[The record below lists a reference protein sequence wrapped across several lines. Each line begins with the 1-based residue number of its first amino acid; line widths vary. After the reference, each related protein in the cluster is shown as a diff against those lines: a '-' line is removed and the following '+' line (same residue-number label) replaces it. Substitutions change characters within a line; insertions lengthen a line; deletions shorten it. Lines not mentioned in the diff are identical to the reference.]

1 MDVAYAF
8 FVVVVVVFF
17 FFFFH
22 HQLHQGVGTALAHQR
37 FDFNVPLSILRS
49 LLTTWH
55 HAAWIPIWSF
65 IIKNYSISGKL
76 MKII

>member
-1 MDVAYAF
+1 MEVAYA
-8 FVVVVVVFF
+8 FVVVVVVF

-22 HQLHQGVGTALAHQR
+22 HQLHQGVGTGR

>member
-1 MDVAYAF
+1 MLLLLLL
-8 FVVVVVVFF
+8 FF
-17 FFFFH
+17 FFFFFKH
-22 HQLHQGVGTALAHQR
+22 KLKQGVGTGR

>member
-1 MDVAYAF
+1 MEVAYA
-8 FVVVVVVFF
+8 FVVVVVV
-17 FFFFH
+17 FFFH

>member
-1 MDVAYAF
+1 MEVAYAF
-8 FVVVVVVFF
+8 FLLLLLFF